1 MDKGERILD
10 QHSYFDTL
18 YEQCPRNLAQSK
30 WSHLNRHNM
39 FNRII
44 LFIMQCINLNQQNF
58 QSITL
63 RTSIRDVYRTI
74 VFVDCLLPIE
84 AGSHIGCV
92 FVCVWLSLFKSSCC
106 DRTGAIFTSFF
117 LFLPC
122 LLHSLSLCLSISPF
136 PLYLSLYL
144 SLPLLSLSHMATQ
157 TFSCSSPPLLPVC
170 SC

>member
-1 MDKGERILD
+1 MDKGELILD

-30 WSHLNRHNM
+30 WRHPNRHNM

-44 LFIMQCINLNQQNF
+44 LFIMQCTNLNQQNF

-63 RTSIRDVYRTI
+63 RTSIRDVYGAI

-92 FVCVWLSLFKSSCC
+92 FVCGWACSSQAVETERGNIYLFLYFPSLPPSLILSLS
-106 DRTGAIFTSFF
+106 IY
-117 LFLPC
+117 LP
-122 LLHSLSLCLSISPF
+122 LPALSISLSLTTHSRRRAGVDP
-136 PLYLSLYL
+136 
-144 SLPLLSLSHMATQ
+144 
-157 TFSCSSPPLLPVC
+157 
-170 SC
+170 